1 MPRLK
6 VEAIKL
12 CTSLVQV
19 YGNCEKKC
27 LVSLIRERSRETCLP
42 PKTQKITGICQ
53 KLNNSNRYQSEF

>member
-12 CTSLVQV
+12 CTSLVQA

-27 LVSLIRERSRETCLP
+27 LVSLFRERSIETSLP
-42 PKTQKITGICQ
+42 PKTTK
-53 KLNNSNRYQSEF
+53 NNKKSQEYAKN